1 MDSECRTVAVSG
13 NLRMDLTDRVGD
25 RVNRG
30 GLNKVTP
37 DQSAG
42 NTGTTGAN
50 RVMKRL
56 LSTWTGSQRLATP
69 IRIATRFGTVS
80 FLNTLTVFGTPSD
93 VTLAELALEM
103 LFAADD
109 ETVEIVKRMERE
121 RIAVAASVSDRR
133 PVADDVRA

>member
-1 MDSECRTVAVSG
+1 LSSSPLAAGAIATIYEDRFRYRIVACFAGRISRKFFGERREACAKVGRNEPCPCRPFG
-13 NLRMDLTDRVGD
+13 F
-25 RVNRG
+25 
-30 GLNKVTP
+30 
-37 DQSAG
+37 
-42 NTGTTGAN
+42 
-50 RVMKRL
+50 
-56 LSTWTGSQRLATP
+56 
-69 IRIATRFGTVS
+69 ATRFGTVS